1 MIIVIGDDDDDNVV
15 MVEVSCAGGY
25 DAITLCLQ

>member
-15 MVEVSCAGGY
+15 MVEVSCAG
-25 DAITLCLQ
+25 DNDVITLCL